1 MNLPKYTPQ
10 NKQERI
16 DVHKVAV
23 ILEELGFIFRETS
36 NGDVGIDGQIEYVN
50 ENRVKQQE

>member
-1 MNLPKYTPQ
+1 MDLPKYTSQ

-16 DVHKVAV
+16 GVHKIAV

-36 NGDVGIDGQIEYVN
+36 NGDVGVEWTD
-50 ENRVKQQE
+50 